1 MKMQT
6 NNSNMKQ
13 DKKYFSGIGFRY
25 LFGTLLITV
34 VQSIA
39 MLIMNA
45 LSAQIPAIAADYTYT
60 FLAAMLAM
68 YLIGFPVVI
77 LFFRKIPV
85 QDMSDKKKMSLG
97 QWLTALFMSLAILY
111 SFNLVGT
118 AMTTVIGILKKGSV
132 TNVMATITG
141 SIHPVANLFII
152 VLCAPLVE
160 EILFRKI
167 LVDRTIQYGE
177 WISVVFSGF
186 VFGLYHGNLNQF
198 IYAFPLGC
206 FFAFLYVKTK
216 DIRYTISLHMVVNFF
231 GSFVSQTLMDY
242 SQVFLA
248 VYGYLLIVAMIVGF
262 ILLIK
267 NRKKLALGKTTQSGE
282 PSPKFKIT
290 ILNWGMGLYTLLW
303 TVVILAT
310 LFM

>member
-248 VYGYLLIVAMIVGF
+248 VYGYLLIDAMIVGF

>member
-118 AMTTVIGILKKGSV
+118 AMTTVISILKKGSV

-248 VYGYLLIVAMIVGF
+248 VYGYLLIDAMIVGF

>member
-1 MKMQT
+1 MKMQI

>member
-85 QDMSDKKKMSLG
+85 QDMSDKKKMSLR

-177 WISVVFSGF
+177 WISAVFSGF

-242 SQVFLA
+242 SRVFLA

>member
-1 MKMQT
+1 MEMQT

-13 DKKYFSGIGFRY
+13 DKKYFSSIGFRY
-25 LFGTLLITV
+25 LIGTLLITV

-39 MLIMNA
+39 MLIMNV
-45 LSAQIPAIAADYTYT
+45 LSAQIPAIADDYTYT
-60 FLAAMLAM
+60 FLVAMLAM

-77 LFFRKIPV
+77 LFFKKIPV
-85 QDMSDKKKMSLG
+85 QDMHDKKKMSFG
-97 QWLTALFMSLAILY
+97 QWLIALLMSLAILY
-111 SFNLVGT
+111 AFNIAGSAVT
-118 AMTTVIGILKKGSV
+118 AVIGILKKSSV

-152 VLCAPLVE
+152 VLCAPVVE

-177 WISVVFSGF
+177 FISVVFSGF

-198 IYAFPLGC
+198 VYAFPLGC

-216 DIRYTISLHMVVNFF
+216 NIRYTISLHMVVNFF

-242 SQVFLA
+242 NQILLA
-248 VYGYLLIVAMIVGF
+248 VYGYLLILAMIVGL

-267 NRKKLALGKTTQSGE
+267 NRKKLALAKTTQSGE
-282 PSPKFKIT
+282 LSPKFKIT